1 MSNNLPGVNA
11 KSISIITLGVKDLAR
26 SIAFY
31 EALGWECSP
40 DSDGAC
46 TYMLSTNVVLGL
58 VPHDHLAE
66 AIGFPLEPIP
76 KYNGVLLAIN
86 GASQEELDAIYEKAV
101 AAGATVQKKP
111 FWQDWD
117 GNPGYSGF
125 ILDPDGYAWELAYF
139 PAMRLGED
147 NRLLPHT
154 KAEKN
159 GGSES

>member
-1 MSNNLPGVNA
+1 MSEIRA
-11 KSISIITLGVKDLAR
+11 KSISIITLGVADLER
-26 SIAFY
+26 SIKFY

-58 VPHDHLAE
+58 VPHAHLAKE
-66 AIGFPLEPIP
+66 IGFPHEPMP

-86 GASQEELDAIYEKAV
+86 GASQEELDAIYERAV
-101 AAGATVQKKP
+101 AAGATVQQKP
-111 FWQDWD
+111 VWKDWD

-125 ILDPDGYAWELAYF
+125 ILDPDGYVWELAHF
-139 PAMRLGED
+139 PGMRLGED

-154 KAEKN
+154 KAEGCGWNK
-159 GGSES
+159 G